1 MLDARALSRR
11 AVPCWGMGETTDTT
25 ATLLADAPDIVSAD
39 DLIHAAVA
47 IIDEALSTMLQRELV
62 SANEVTDVLLDL
74 RTTLL
79 ASN

>member
-1 MLDARALSRR
+1 
-11 AVPCWGMGETTDTT
+11 MGDTTDTT
-25 ATLLADAPDIVSAD
+25 ATLLVDAPEISSTD

-47 IIDEALSTMLQRELV
+47 IIDEALLTLLQRELV